1 MVPGHHSIVTSAALE
16 SPKIKTQFQTQ
27 PVRYADPKR
36 LRRFS
41 TFDKP
46 QADTDL
52 WVGLNVIATLR
63 TVFYP
68 YLSGSADRIHSMLF
82 DESDTLGDGRT
93 RRDIVTA
100 SSIET
105 PTPLSRKLDDSVV
118 DEENRRLTGE

>member
-1 MVPGHHSIVTSAALE
+1 
-16 SPKIKTQFQTQ
+16 
-27 PVRYADPKR
+27 
-36 LRRFS
+36 
-41 TFDKP
+41 
-46 QADTDL
+46 L

-63 TVFYP
+63 TVFYR